1 MGFLVRALAIGI
13 VLAGVLLARSVRA
26 EPYLMVRSG
35 SKCSACHTNLTG
47 GGKRTPFAHIHAKD
61 LLQDLDLLPI
71 PPGMK
76 AFNGEVNSWVSVG
89 ADLRVRNTTVFQDRP
104 DRLGRVDNNTA
115 FRRKVLSNDSDV
127 NEFLTYLQVD
137 LLPDFVTLYAD
148 ENFTDGATNR
158 EAFGL
163 IRGFLPWDTYFKA
176 GRLYPAFGLRV
187 QDDQA
192 FIRARS
198 GFDFSNPDEGAEIGF
213 APGPLFLATSITNG
227 DPGDKDVQATVNA
240 YTVFEDVPIVRS
252 VITGAS
258 FARQSD
264 KRHVAGFYG
273 GANLWR
279 FTYLGEL
286 DVIDDH
292 IAASATRRDHFAAY
306 GELNFLLFDWLN
318 LRGTF
323 DFAQI
328 GGDRD
333 RTRFAVGAEPFI
345 NRVLQPRI
353 QYRIN
358 NGTPDAP
365 EQNQDELWVE
375 LHFFL

>member
-1 MGFLVRALAIGI
+1 
-13 VLAGVLLARSVRA
+13 
-26 EPYLMVRSG
+26 MVRSG
-35 SKCSACHTNLTG
+35 SKCDACHTNLTG

-61 LLQDLDLLPI
+61 LLHDLDLLPI
-71 PPGMK
+71 PAGVK
-76 AFNGEVNSWVSVG
+76 AFNGEINSWVSVG
-89 ADLRVRNTTVFQDRP
+89 ADLRVRNTTVFQDKP

-127 NEFLTYLQVD
+127 NEFLAYLQVD
-137 LLPDFVTLYAD
+137 LIPDFVTLYAD

-163 IRGFLPWDTYFKA
+163 IRGFAPWNTYFKA

-198 GFDFSNPDEGAEIGF
+198 GFDFSNPDEGAEIGIS
-213 APGPLFLATSITNG
+213 PGPFFLATSITNG
-227 DPGDKDVQATVNA
+227 DPGDKDVQATVNGYA
-240 YTVFEDVPIVRS
+240 VFEDVPVLKS

-279 FTYLGEL
+279 FTYLGEV
-286 DVIDDH
+286 DVIDDK
-292 IAASATRRDHFAAY
+292 IAASATRRDNFAAY
-306 GELNFLLFDWLN
+306 AELNFLVLDWLN

-323 DFAQI
+323 DYARI
-328 GGDRD
+328 AGGNDRN
-333 RTRFAVGAEPFI
+333 RFAFGAEPFI

-358 NGTPDAP
+358 NSPRDQP
-365 EQNQDELWVE
+365 EQNQDELWLE
-375 LHFFL
+375 LHLFL